1 MTAYTMLWLVVGIS
15 FALTLIRYIIKKPS
29 NLFIAYLQDF
39 IGVLFILSS
48 FVKGVDPLGFSYKL
62 DEYFEVFADVTK
74 NVSWF
79 SSLMEDFRHIS
90 LYLSIFMI
98 VLEMLLGWM
107 LIFGL
112 WMKITSWLLLLLML
126 FFTFLTAFSLFTGRI
141 TDCGCFGDAIK
152 LTNAETF
159 WKDVA
164 LTLLILIIFFYQKKL
179 MPLFPKAV
187 NLLLIIGVAGSLFL
201 PLYCYNYLPVI
212 DFRPYKIGNN
222 IREMMSIPPGAPRDS
237 VVTNM
242 IYKDKNSGAEAGYTM
257 KDLPWQDS
265 VWMANHEFVRQES
278 KVVKEGFKPK
288 ITDFKIWN
296 DDQPD
301 ITSEVLDNPDYNLWI
316 VAYDINQTNREA
328 FNKIAVLA
336 RECQQHNIK
345 VIGLTSSSYSVT
357 DALRHEANADFPFY
371 YSDGVVLKTIIRAN
385 PGVVLLKGGTVIG
398 KWHYHC
404 TPTYEKLNKKYFKG
418 NEKSK

>member
-1 MTAYTMLWLVVGIS
+1 MTASAMLWLVIGVS
-15 FALTLIRYIIKKPS
+15 LALTLVRYFLKKQS
-29 NLFIAYLQDF
+29 NFFIAYLQDF

-62 DEYFEVFADVTK
+62 DEYFEVFADMTK
-74 NVSWF
+74 NIAWF
-79 SSLMEDFRHIS
+79 SSLMEDFKHIS
-90 LYLSIFMI
+90 LFLSVFMI

-112 WMKITSWLLLLLML
+112 RMKVTSWLLLLLMV
-126 FFTFLTAFSLFTGRI
+126 FFTFLTAFSLITGRI

-164 LTLLILIIFFYQKKL
+164 LTLLVLVIFYYQKKIT
-179 MPLFPKAV
+179 PLFPKVSSTLLMAGIAV
-187 NLLLIIGVAGSLFL
+187 SLLI

-237 VVTNM
+237 VVTEM
-242 IYKDKNSGAEAGYTM
+242 IYKDKNSGEESGYTM

-265 VWMANHEFVRQES
+265 VWMANHEFVRQEN
-278 KVVKEGFKPK
+278 KMIREGYKPK
-288 ITDFKIWN
+288 ITDFKIWS
-296 DDQPD
+296 DDAPD
-301 ITSEVLDNPDYNLWI
+301 VTSEILDNPDYNLWI
-316 VAYDINQTNREA
+316 VAYDITQTSQSS
-328 FNKIAVLA
+328 FNKIVTLA
-336 RECQQHNIK
+336 NECEKHNVKI
-345 VIGLTSSSYSVT
+345 VGLTSSSYEIV
-357 DALRHEANADFPFY
+357 DKFRHDVGAAFPFY
-371 YSDGVVLKTIIRAN
+371 YSDGTVLKTIVRAN
-385 PGVVLLKGGTVIG
+385 PGIVLLKGGTVIG

-404 TPTYEKLNKKYFKG
+404 TPTYEKLNKKYF
-418 NEKSK
+418 SKK